1 MFIVASFL
9 FSEVFSQ
16 ELNGKE
22 LGLLGITLY
31 NEGDIQ
37 GSVSAFTQA
46 IEKLNPKLSPTILML
61 CYSYRGQA
69 KNDLG
74 DTRGAVAD
82 LTKSISYA
90 NEITIGDSING
101 GS

>member
-1 MFIVASFL
+1 MKNLFLLIVASFL

-22 LGLLGITLY
+22 LALLGITLY
-31 NEGDIQ
+31 NEGDMQ
-37 GSVSAFTQA
+37 GSISAFTQA

-69 KNDLG
+69 KNDLD

-82 LTKSISYA
+82 LTKSIGYA
-90 NEITIGDSING
+90 N
-101 GS
+101 